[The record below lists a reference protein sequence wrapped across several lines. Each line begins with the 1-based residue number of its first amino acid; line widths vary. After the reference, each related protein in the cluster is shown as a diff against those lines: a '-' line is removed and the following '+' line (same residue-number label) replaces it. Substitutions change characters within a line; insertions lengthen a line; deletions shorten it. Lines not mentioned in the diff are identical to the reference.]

1 VVDDVVL
8 TDTTTISKMTARYL
22 VTRVFEDVPA
32 EIEMVVEEH
41 DVSVVDATANGTAD
55 AVAGYDLEGLT
66 GSWRVDTR
74 GRISE
79 LSMDLPDDVAPELAQ
94 QLDGT
99 AAVVMPMPETSVGV
113 GASWQASAPM
123 DAGGVPSEMLTTTE
137 VLELDEDSVLLGLT
151 MSLDGESLACAF
163 TDAMPPQAEAL
174 VDRLEFDGGGRI
186 EVGYRSL
193 VPNTIATSEMSLE
206 SSFLAPQGGT
216 TVPMRMVIESAMDL
230 SQQRG
235 E

>member
-1 VVDDVVL
+1 
-8 TDTTTISKMTARYL
+8 
-22 VTRVFEDVPA
+22 
-32 EIEMVVEEH
+32 
-41 DVSVVDATANGTAD
+41 
-55 AVAGYDLEGLT
+55 
-66 GSWRVDTR
+66 
-74 GRISE
+74 
-79 LSMDLPDDVAPELAQ
+79 MDLPDDVAPELAQ

-123 DAGGVPSEMLTTTE
+123 DAGGVPSEMLPTTE
-137 VLELDEDSVLLGLT
+137 VLESDEDSVLLGLT

-163 TDAMPPQAEAL
+163 IDAMPPQAEAS

-193 VPNTIATSEMSLE
+193 VPNAIATSEMSLE

-216 TVPMRMVIESAMDL
+216 TVPMAMVIESAMDL